1 MSTISMRVN
10 EEELLEIQRVVAM
23 ASKDVSVSRHKIMK
37 AAMMRGLRELRI
49 VLGADKPQDA
59 LGVVPE

>member
-10 EEELLEIQRVVAM
+10 EEELQEIQKVVAL

-37 AAMMRGLRELRI
+37 AAMMRGLRELST
-49 VLGADKPQDA
+49 VLGSQKAQDA
-59 LGVVPE
+59 LGVLPE